1 MALVEKLSSPSSMTK
16 YQKMSALLVNG
27 DQNPVKMAPRASW
40 GCCRA
45 RGKPINAVDTK
56 DDALMAAWAKGRL
69 KISVRVDPRSSNHG
83 LRIDSDMLR
92 QMGLA
97 SNAPEKKQ

>member
-1 MALVEKLSSPSSMTK
+1 MTK

-27 DQNPVKMAPRASW
+27 DQNPRKDGAKGKLGLLSSA
-40 GCCRA
+40 
-45 RGKPINAVDTK
+45 GKPINAVDTK